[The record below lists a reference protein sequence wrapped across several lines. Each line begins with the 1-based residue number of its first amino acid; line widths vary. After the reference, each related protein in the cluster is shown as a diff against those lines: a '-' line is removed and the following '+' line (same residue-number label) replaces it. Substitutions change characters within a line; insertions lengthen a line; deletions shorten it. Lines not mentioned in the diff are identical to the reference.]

1 MVSFYFQDDLPFPLS
16 FQTFLAAAILC
27 RGGFAAETS
36 LLESWRQAVQP
47 GLREKEQ
54 RLHTLRDDLEAL
66 PVSDSQPDFSHPGYR
81 SLPAAMQET
90 TKWVQVDLGRV
101 MQVDDI
107 VLVPAV
113 LPSSTGTSMALG
125 FPVRFRVDTSLTRYF
140 AEKETVGDFSTV
152 DFPDPGPMPVVM
164 RKVAVETRFVRVT
177 AIVLRGEPD
186 NYFLAMGE
194 LVVCSGNRNVA
205 GQARVEALDVMD
217 SPRWSLNGL
226 VDGISVVGKP
236 VESRSLP
243 TNGYHGR
250 EEQQPD
256 AAQWVQ
262 VDLGAS
268 FVLDEIRLRPA
279 RPIDFPDTIGF
290 GFPPRFK
297 VEIANDAAFA
307 NSTVIADQSAEDF
320 PNPGDRRVVFP
331 AKGMSAQFVRVTA
344 LKLWPR
350 SRLASEFVFA
360 LAELEVISRGVNVAL
375 EKKVSESS
383 PLRLAASK
391 WAPAFLVDGIAPREG
406 VGSFAEWLAA
416 VARRQAIGTE
426 MKSLEMEAVLLS
438 QAAETR
444 LAWLAGLLA
453 ALFAASGIAVVWL
466 GRVRQRRQTHRLR
479 GQIARDL
486 HDEIGSNL
494 SSIGILSQLVMDA
507 AQDAE
512 SMRHDLEEI
521 RRVSTQTADSMHDI
535 VWLIS
540 PGKKTAGDLAGRLR
554 ETAGLL
560 LAGMEWTMQ
569 VDGLEGSSGLTLE
582 AQRDFFLIFKEA
594 LHNIRRHS
602 AARHVT
608 ISLTQS
614 AQILTLRIADD
625 GTGYDPA
632 TVQRGHG
639 LQNMKQ
645 RAVACRAQLRM
656 DASPQ
661 NGTVITLAI
670 PLKK

>member
-1 MVSFYFQDDLPFPLS
+1 M
-16 FQTFLAAAILC
+16 
-27 RGGFAAETS
+27 
-36 LLESWRQAVQP
+36 ESWRQAVQP

-54 RLHTLRDDLEAL
+54 RLHTLRADLEAL
-66 PVSDSQPDFSHPGYR
+66 PVADSQPDFSHPGYR

-90 TKWVQVDLGRV
+90 TKWVQVDLGRA

-107 VLVPAV
+107 VLIPAV

-125 FPVRFRVDTSLTRYF
+125 FPVRFRVDTSLTGDF
-140 AEKETVGDFSTV
+140 AEKETVGDFTTA

-164 RKVAVETRFVRVT
+164 PKVAAEARFVRVT
-177 AIVLRGEPD
+177 ASVLRGEPD

-205 GQARVEALDVMD
+205 DRAQVEALDVLD

-268 FVLDEIRLRPA
+268 IPLDEIRLIPA
-279 RPIDFPDTIGF
+279 RPVDFPDTIGF

-297 VEIANDAAFA
+297 VEVANDAAFA
-307 NSTVIADQSAEDF
+307 NPTVVADHSAEDF

-406 VGSFAEWLAA
+406 VGSFPEWLAA
-416 VARRQAIGTE
+416 VARRQTVSTE
-426 MKSLEMEAVLLS
+426 IKSRETEAASLRES
-438 QAAETR
+438 AEVR
-444 LAWLAGLLA
+444 LAWLAGMIA
-453 ALFAASGIAVVWL
+453 ALFVAAGIAVVWL

-494 SSIGILSQLVMDA
+494 SSIGILSQLGMDA
-507 AQDAE
+507 APDTD
-512 SMRHDLEEI
+512 SMRNDLEEI

-540 PGKKTAGDLAGRLR
+540 PGKKTSADLAGRLR

-560 LAGMEWTMQ
+560 LAGMEWTME
-569 VDGLEGSSGLTLE
+569 VDGLEGNSGLTLE

-602 AARHVT
+602 AARRVV
-608 ISLTQS
+608 ISLAQS
-614 AQILTLRIADD
+614 TRTLTLRIADD
-625 GTGYDPA
+625 GKGYHPS
-632 TVQRGHG
+632 TVRRGQGLLNMEQRS
-639 LQNMKQ
+639 
-645 RAVACRAQLRM
+645 AACRGRLQM
-656 DASPQ
+656 DSSPKL
-661 NGTVITLAI
+661 GTVLTLAI